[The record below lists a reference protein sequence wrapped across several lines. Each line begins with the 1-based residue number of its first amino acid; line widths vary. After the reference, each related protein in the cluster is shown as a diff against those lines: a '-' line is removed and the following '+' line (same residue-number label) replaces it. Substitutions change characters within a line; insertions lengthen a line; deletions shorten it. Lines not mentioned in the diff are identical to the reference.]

1 MKLNTFQR
9 SITRDDERGCDVR
22 WLWKS
27 RDFVPEKISL
37 TSRTVEIHNKK
48 MQEEFHS
55 RIRTSV
61 ITINCGNCLRINI
74 LLLYYILIAT
84 LPSCIAQMLAESDS
98 LLQLGI
104 TDPFKCNI
112 CNKGFLQSNDLIAHN
127 WTHREKSF
135 ECSVCNQKILSVQ
148 RERPFKC
155 NVCNKGFLRN
165 DHLKEHIRIHLGER
179 PFKCNVC
186 GRNFTQHSE
195 QRSDSTQS
203 THRERPFECSVC
215 NERFFRNG
223 DLNRHI
229 RIHTG
234 ERPFKCNVCVQSVI
248 NVSASRCALNTAPLH
263 PTQSP
268 TLVTFGP
275 LDVSSHP
282 INTRQ

>member
-135 ECSVCNQKILSVQ
+135 ECSAKDRSNAMFAVEISLNTPVCKNITESIQ
-148 RERPFKC
+148 RE
-155 NVCNKGFLRN
+155 
-165 DHLKEHIRIHLGER
+165 
-179 PFKCNVC
+179 
-186 GRNFTQHSE
+186 
-195 QRSDSTQS
+195 
-203 THRERPFECSVC
+203 PFECSVC

-234 ERPFKCNVCVQSVI
+234 ERPFKCNVCGRNFTQRFNLKIHYQIHTRVQSVI